1 VGSKFLDGEGY
12 AVNMSNQIETTIT
25 VQLENRDRKSVALR
39 IFLVVPMAIFISA
52 FTAWSGSTEA
62 STFLS
67 GLLFLPVV
75 LALVFR
81 GIYPSYIL
89 DFNRSLLALSTRV
102 SAYIFLLNDNY
113 PSIEESADVK
123 ITFPDVEGGAKL
135 ERYLPLAKWFLAIP
149 LYLVGFVYVIY
160 GLAVLVFAWFT
171 ILFTGRMPADSAEV
185 LLGVTQYWNRV
196 YGYAFLLVTD
206 EYPSFSL

>member
-1 VGSKFLDGEGY
+1 
-12 AVNMSNQIETTIT
+12 MSNQIETVVT
-25 VQLENRDRKSVALR
+25 VQLENRDRKSVLLR

-67 GLLFLPVV
+67 GLLFLPVL

-81 GIYPSYIL
+81 GIYPSYVL

-102 SAYIFLLNDNY
+102 TAYILLLNDKY
-113 PSIEESADVK
+113 PSIEESGDVK

-135 ERYLPLAKWFLAIP
+135 NRYLPLVKWLLAVP
-149 LYLVGFVYVIY
+149 LYLVGLVYTIY
-160 GLAVLVFAWFT
+160 GIAVLIFTWFT
-171 ILFTGRMPADSAEV
+171 ILFTGKMPAFSGEV
-185 LLGVTQYWNRV
+185 LLGVTKYWNRV

>member
-1 VGSKFLDGEGY
+1 
-12 AVNMSNQIETTIT
+12 MSNQIETAVT
-25 VQLENRDRKSVALR
+25 VQLDNRDRKSVALR

-67 GLLFLPVV
+67 GLLFLPVL

-102 SAYIFLLNDNY
+102 TAYILLLNDKY
-113 PSIEESADVK
+113 PSIEESEDVK

-135 ERYLPLAKWFLAIP
+135 NRYLPLVKWILALP
-149 LYLVGFVYVIY
+149 LYIVGVVYVFY
-160 GLAVLVFAWFT
+160 GLAVLIFTWFT
-171 ILFTGRMPADSAEV
+171 ILFTGKMPAFSADV

>member
-1 VGSKFLDGEGY
+1 
-12 AVNMSNQIETTIT
+12 MSNQIETVIT
-25 VQLENRDRKSVALR
+25 VQLENRDRKSVLLR
-39 IFLVVPMAIFISA
+39 IFLVVPIAIFVSA
-52 FTAWSGSTEA
+52 FTAWSGSSEA

-81 GIYPSYIL
+81 GIYPSYVL

-102 SAYIFLLNDNY
+102 TAYILLLNDKY
-113 PSIEESADVK
+113 PSIEESDDVK

-135 ERYLPLAKWFLAIP
+135 HRYLPLVKWLLAVP

-160 GLAVLVFAWFT
+160 GLAVLVFTWFT
-171 ILFTGRMPADSAEV
+171 ILFTGKMPAFSAEV
-185 LLGVTQYWNRV
+185 LLGVTQYWNRI

>member
-1 VGSKFLDGEGY
+1 
-12 AVNMSNQIETTIT
+12 MSNQIETVVT
-25 VQLENRDRKSVALR
+25 VQLDNRDRKSVALR

-67 GLLFLPVV
+67 GLLFLPVL

-102 SAYIFLLNDNY
+102 TAYILLLNDKY
-113 PSIEESADVK
+113 PSIEESEDVK

-135 ERYLPLAKWFLAIP
+135 NRYLPLVKWILALP
-149 LYLVGFVYVIY
+149 LYIVGVVYVFY
-160 GLAVLVFAWFT
+160 GLAVLIFTWFT
-171 ILFTGRMPADSAEV
+171 ILFTGKMPAFSADV

>member
-1 VGSKFLDGEGY
+1 
-12 AVNMSNQIETTIT
+12 MTNQIETLIT

-39 IFLVVPMAIFISA
+39 IFLVIPIAMFLAS
-52 FTAWSGSTEA
+52 FTAWSGSAEA
-62 STFLS
+62 STFLV
-67 GLLFLPVV
+67 GMLFLPVV

-81 GIYPSYIL
+81 GIYPTYVL
-89 DFNRSLLALSTRV
+89 AFNKSLLSLSTRV
-102 SAYIFLLNDNY
+102 TAYILVLNDSY
-113 PSIEESADVK
+113 PSIEESDDVK

-135 ERYLPLAKWFLAIP
+135 DRYLPLVKWLLAVP
-149 LYLVGFVYVIY
+149 LYIVGVVYVLY
-160 GLAVLVFAWFT
+160 GLAVLLFTWIT
-171 ILFTGRMPADSAEV
+171 ILFTGKMPASSGEV

>member
-1 VGSKFLDGEGY
+1 M
-12 AVNMSNQIETTIT
+12 NMSNQIETVVT
-25 VQLENRDRKSVALR
+25 VQLENRDRKSVLLR

-67 GLLFLPVV
+67 GLLFLPVL

-81 GIYPSYIL
+81 GIYPSYVL

-102 SAYIFLLNDNY
+102 TAYILLLNDKY
-113 PSIEESADVK
+113 PSIEESEDVK

-135 ERYLPLAKWFLAIP
+135 NRYLPLVKWLLALP
-149 LYLVGFVYVIY
+149 LYLVGVVYTFY
-160 GLAVLVFAWFT
+160 GLAVLIFTWFT
-171 ILFTGRMPADSAEV
+171 ILFTGKMPAFSGEV
-185 LLGVTQYWNRV
+185 LLGVTKFWNRV

>member
-1 VGSKFLDGEGY
+1 
-12 AVNMSNQIETTIT
+12 MSNQIETVVT
-25 VQLENRDRKSVALR
+25 VQLDNRDRKSVLLR

-67 GLLFLPVV
+67 GLLFLPVL

-81 GIYPSYIL
+81 GIYPSYVL
-89 DFNRSLLALSTRV
+89 AFNKSLLSLSTRV
-102 SAYIFLLNDNY
+102 TAYILVLNDKY
-113 PSIEESADVK
+113 PSIEESDDVT

-135 ERYLPLAKWFLAIP
+135 NRYLPLVKWLLAVP
-149 LYLVGFVYVIY
+149 LYLVGVVYVFY
-160 GLAVLVFAWFT
+160 GVAVLIFTWFT
-171 ILFTGRMPADSAEV
+171 ILITGKMPAFSAEV
-185 LLGVTQYWNRV
+185 LVGVTQYWNRV

>member
-1 VGSKFLDGEGY
+1 
-12 AVNMSNQIETTIT
+12 MSNQIETVVT
-25 VQLENRDRKSVALR
+25 VQLDNRDRKSVALR

-67 GLLFLPVV
+67 GLLFLPVL

-102 SAYIFLLNDNY
+102 TAYILLLNDKY

-135 ERYLPLAKWFLAIP
+135 NRYMPLVKWLLAVP
-149 LYLVGFVYVIY
+149 LYLVGLVYTIY
-160 GLAVLVFAWFT
+160 GIAVLIFTWFT
-171 ILFTGRMPADSAEV
+171 ILFTGKMPAFSADV
-185 LLGVTQYWNRV
+185 LLGVTKYWNRV

>member
-1 VGSKFLDGEGY
+1 M
-12 AVNMSNQIETTIT
+12 NMSNQIETVVT
-25 VQLENRDRKSVALR
+25 VQLENRDRKSVLLR

-81 GIYPSYIL
+81 GIYPSYVL

-102 SAYIFLLNDNY
+102 TAYVFLLNDKY
-113 PSIEESADVK
+113 PSIEDNEDVK
-123 ITFPDVEGGAKL
+123 ITFPDIEAGAKL
-135 ERYLPLAKWFLAIP
+135 NRYLPLVKWLLALP
-149 LYLVGFVYVIY
+149 LYLVGVVYVFY
-160 GLAVLVFAWFT
+160 GLAVLIFTWFT
-171 ILFTGRMPADSAEV
+171 ILFTGKMPTFSGEV
-185 LLGVTQYWNRV
+185 LLGVTKYWNRV

>member
-1 VGSKFLDGEGY
+1 
-12 AVNMSNQIETTIT
+12 MSNQIETAIT
-25 VQLENRDRKSVALR
+25 VQLDNRDRKSVLLR

-67 GLLFLPVV
+67 GLLFLPVLLV
-75 LALVFR
+75 LVFR
-81 GIYPSYIL
+81 GIYPSYVL
-89 DFNRSLLALSTRV
+89 DFNRSLLSLSTRV
-102 SAYIFLLNDNY
+102 TSYILLLNDKY
-113 PSIEESADVK
+113 PSIEESEDVK

-135 ERYLPLAKWFLAIP
+135 NRYMPLVKWLLAVP
-149 LYLVGFVYVIY
+149 LYLVGLVYTIY
-160 GLAVLVFAWFT
+160 GIAVLIFTWFT
-171 ILFTGRMPADSAEV
+171 ILFTGKMPTFSGEV
-185 LLGVTQYWNRV
+185 LLGVTKYWNRV

>member
-1 VGSKFLDGEGY
+1 
-12 AVNMSNQIETTIT
+12 MTNQIETFIT
-25 VQLENRDRKSVALR
+25 VQLENRDRKSVGLR
-39 IFLVVPMAIFISA
+39 IFLVVPMAIFLSA
-52 FTAWSGSTEA
+52 FPAWSGSTQA

-67 GLLFLPVV
+67 GLLFMPVL

-81 GIYPSYIL
+81 GIYPSYAL
-89 DFNRSLLALSTRV
+89 AFNKSLLALSTRV
-102 SAYIFLLNDNY
+102 TAYILVLNDNY

-123 ITFPDVEGGAKL
+123 ITFPEIDGGAKL
-135 ERYLPLAKWFLAIP
+135 NRYLPLVKWLLAVP
-149 LYLVGFVYVIY
+149 LYIVGLVYTLY
-160 GLAVLVFAWFT
+160 GLAVLIFT
-171 ILFTGRMPADSAEV
+171 WIAILFTGKMPAFSGEV

>member
-1 VGSKFLDGEGY
+1 
-12 AVNMSNQIETTIT
+12 MSNQIETVVT
-25 VQLENRDRKSVALR
+25 VQLENRDRKSVLLR
-39 IFLVVPMAIFISA
+39 IFLVVPMVGFIFA

-67 GLLFLPVV
+67 GLLFLPVL

-81 GIYPSYIL
+81 GIYPSYVL

-102 SAYIFLLNDNY
+102 TAYILLLNDKY
-113 PSIEESADVK
+113 PSIEESEDVK

-135 ERYLPLAKWFLAIP
+135 NRYLPLVKWLLAVP
-149 LYLVGFVYVIY
+149 LYLVGLVYTIY
-160 GLAVLVFAWFT
+160 GIAVLIFTWFT
-171 ILFTGRMPADSAEV
+171 ILFTGKMPAFSAEV

>member
-1 VGSKFLDGEGY
+1 M
-12 AVNMSNQIETTIT
+12 NMSNQIETVVT
-25 VQLENRDRKSVALR
+25 VQLENRDRKSVLLR

-67 GLLFLPVV
+67 GLLFLPVL

-81 GIYPSYIL
+81 GIYPSYVL

-102 SAYIFLLNDNY
+102 TAYILLLNDKY

-135 ERYLPLAKWFLAIP
+135 NRYMPLVKWLLAVP
-149 LYLVGFVYVIY
+149 LYLVGLVYTIY
-160 GLAVLVFAWFT
+160 GIAVLIFTWFT
-171 ILFTGRMPADSAEV
+171 ILFTGKMPAFSADV
-185 LLGVTQYWNRV
+185 LLGVTKYWNRV

>member
-1 VGSKFLDGEGY
+1 
-12 AVNMSNQIETTIT
+12 MSNQIETVVT
-25 VQLENRDRKSVALR
+25 VQLENRDRKSVLLR

-67 GLLFLPVV
+67 GLLFLPVL

-102 SAYIFLLNDNY
+102 TAYILLLNDKY
-113 PSIEESADVK
+113 PSIEESEDVK

-135 ERYLPLAKWFLAIP
+135 NRYLPLVKWILALP
-149 LYLVGFVYVIY
+149 LYIVGVVYVFY
-160 GLAVLVFAWFT
+160 GLAVLIFTWFT
-171 ILFTGRMPADSAEV
+171 ILFTGKMPAFSGEV
-185 LLGVTQYWNRV
+185 LLGVTKYWNRV

>member
-1 VGSKFLDGEGY
+1 M
-12 AVNMSNQIETTIT
+12 NMSNQIETVVT
-25 VQLENRDRKSVALR
+25 VQLENRDRKSVLLR

-67 GLLFLPVV
+67 GLLFLPVL

-102 SAYIFLLNDNY
+102 TAYILLLNDKY

-123 ITFPDVEGGAKL
+123 IMFPDVEGGAKL
-135 ERYLPLAKWFLAIP
+135 NRYMPLVKWLLAVP
-149 LYLVGFVYVIY
+149 LYLVGLVYTIY
-160 GLAVLVFAWFT
+160 GIAVLIFTWFT
-171 ILFTGRMPADSAEV
+171 ILFTGKMPAFSADV
-185 LLGVTQYWNRV
+185 LLGVTKYWNRV

>member
-1 VGSKFLDGEGY
+1 
-12 AVNMSNQIETTIT
+12 MSNQIETFVT
-25 VQLENRDRKSVALR
+25 VQLENRDRKSVLLR

-67 GLLFLPVV
+67 GLLFLPVL

-81 GIYPSYIL
+81 GIYPSYVL

-102 SAYIFLLNDNY
+102 TAYILLLNDKY
-113 PSIEESADVK
+113 PSIEESEDVK

-135 ERYLPLAKWFLAIP
+135 NRYLPLVKWLLALP
-149 LYLVGFVYVIY
+149 LYLVGVVYTFY
-160 GLAVLVFAWFT
+160 GLAVLIFTWFT
-171 ILFTGRMPADSAEV
+171 ILFTGKMPAFSGEV
-185 LLGVTQYWNRV
+185 LLGVTKFWNRV

>member
-1 VGSKFLDGEGY
+1 
-12 AVNMSNQIETTIT
+12 MSNQIETTIT
-25 VQLENRDRKSVALR
+25 VQLEDRDRKSVALR
-39 IFLVVPMAIFISA
+39 IFLVVPIAIFVSA
-52 FTAWSGSTEA
+52 FTAWSGSSEA
-62 STFLS
+62 SAFLP

-89 DFNRSLLALSTRV
+89 DFNRSLLALSTRL

-113 PSIEESADVK
+113 PSIEESADVT

-135 ERYLPLAKWFLAIP
+135 ERYLPLVKWFLAIP

-160 GLAVLVFAWFT
+160 GLAVLVFTWFT
-171 ILFTGRMPADSAEV
+171 ILFTGKMPAASAEV

-196 YGYAFLLVTD
+196 YGYAFVLVTD

>member
-1 VGSKFLDGEGY
+1 
-12 AVNMSNQIETTIT
+12 MSNQIETVIT

-39 IFLVVPMAIFISA
+39 IFLVVPIAIFVSA
-52 FTAWSGSTEA
+52 FTAWSGSSEA

-67 GLLFLPVV
+67 GLLFLPIV

-81 GIYPSYIL
+81 GIYPSYAL
-89 DFNRSLLALSTRV
+89 AFNQALLSLSTRV

-123 ITFPDVEGGAKL
+123 ITFPDVDGGAKL
-135 ERYLPLAKWFLAIP
+135 NRYLPLVKWFLALP
-149 LYLVGFVYVIY
+149 LYLVGMVYVIY
-160 GLAVLVFAWFT
+160 GVAVLIFAWFT
-171 ILFTGRMPADSAEV
+171 ILFTGKMPAASGEV

>member
-1 VGSKFLDGEGY
+1 M
-12 AVNMSNQIETTIT
+12 ANQIETFIT

-39 IFLVVPMAIFISA
+39 IFLVIPIAIFLSS
-52 FTAWSGSTEA
+52 FTALSGSGEA
-62 STFLS
+62 STFLV
-67 GLLFLPVV
+67 GLIFMPVV

-81 GIYPSYIL
+81 GIYPSYAL
-89 DFNRSLLALSTRV
+89 AFNKSLLSLSTRV
-102 SAYIFLLNDNY
+102 TAYILVLNDNY

-123 ITFPDVEGGAKL
+123 ITYPEIDGGAKL
-135 ERYLPLAKWFLAIP
+135 NRYLPLVKWLLAVP
-149 LYLVGFVYVIY
+149 LYIVGLVYVLY
-160 GLAVLVFAWFT
+160 GLAVLLFAWFT
-171 ILFTGRMPADSAEV
+171 ILFTGKMPASSGAV

>member
-1 VGSKFLDGEGY
+1 
-12 AVNMSNQIETTIT
+12 MSNQIETVIT

-39 IFLVVPMAIFISA
+39 IFLVVPIAIFVSA
-52 FTAWSGSTEA
+52 FTAWSGSSEA

-67 GLLFLPVV
+67 GLLFLPVM

-81 GIYPSYIL
+81 GIYPSYAL

-102 SAYIFLLNDNY
+102 SAYIFLLNDKY
-113 PSIEESADVK
+113 PSIEESEDVK

-135 ERYLPLAKWFLAIP
+135 NRYLPLVKWLLALP
-149 LYLVGFVYVIY
+149 LYLVGVVYVFY
-160 GLAVLVFAWFT
+160 GLAVLIFTWFT
-171 ILFTGRMPADSAEV
+171 ILFTGKMPAFSGEV
-185 LLGVTQYWNRV
+185 LLGVTQYWNRI

>member
-1 VGSKFLDGEGY
+1 
-12 AVNMSNQIETTIT
+12 MSNQIETAIT
-25 VQLENRDRKSVALR
+25 VQLDNRDRKSVLLR

-67 GLLFLPVV
+67 GLLFLPVL

-102 SAYIFLLNDNY
+102 TAYILLLNDKY

-135 ERYLPLAKWFLAIP
+135 NRYMPLVKWLLAVP
-149 LYLVGFVYVIY
+149 LYLVGLVYTIY
-160 GLAVLVFAWFT
+160 GIAVLIFTWFT
-171 ILFTGRMPADSAEV
+171 ILFTGKMPAFSADV
-185 LLGVTQYWNRV
+185 LLGVTKYWNRV

>member
-1 VGSKFLDGEGY
+1 
-12 AVNMSNQIETTIT
+12 MSNQIETVVT
-25 VQLENRDRKSVALR
+25 VQLENRDRKSVLLR

-67 GLLFLPVV
+67 GLLFLPVL

-81 GIYPSYIL
+81 GIYPSYVL

-102 SAYIFLLNDNY
+102 TAYILLLNDKY
-113 PSIEESADVK
+113 PSIEESEDVK
-123 ITFPDVEGGAKL
+123 ITFPDVEGGVKL
-135 ERYLPLAKWFLAIP
+135 NRYLPLVKWLLALP
-149 LYLVGFVYVIY
+149 LYLVGIVYTFY
-160 GLAVLVFAWFT
+160 GLAVLIFTWFT
-171 ILFTGRMPADSAEV
+171 ILFTGKMPAFSGEV
-185 LLGVTQYWNRV
+185 LLGVTKYWNRV